1 MKNFLFAILSLL
13 LAAPLYAAE
22 PAPAGGIPAATPPS
36 AQPAPKSMPTGSVA
50 RAVFATAMN
59 DREPAD
65 NITHLDNNATK
76 VYFFTEL
83 KDMAGQAVTHRW
95 EFNGKVMS
103 EVKLDV
109 GAARW
114 RVYSSK
120 MLDPLWLGEWK
131 VSVIDAAGSTLRAS
145 TFTYTQAAKPT
156 PAAASEPAAAAPAK

>member
-1 MKNFLFAILSLL
+1 MKNFLFAVLNLL
-13 LAAPLYAAE
+13 LATSVYAAD
-22 PAPAGGIPAATPPS
+22 PAPGGNMPAAAPPS
-36 AQPAPKSMPTGSVA
+36 VQPAPTPAGSVA

-65 NITHLDNNATK
+65 NITSLDNNATK

-83 KDMAGQAVTHRW
+83 KDMAGQPVTHRL

-103 EVKLDV
+103 EVKFDV

-120 MLDPLWLGEWK
+120 TLDPLWLGEWK
-131 VSVIDAAGSTLRAS
+131 VSVVDAAGSTLRAS
-145 TFTYTQAAKPT
+145 TFTYTQAAKP
-156 PAAASEPAAAAPAK
+156 AAASPSEPVAT

>member
-1 MKNFLFAILSLL
+1 MKSILFAVLNLL
-13 LAAPLYAAE
+13 LATSLYAAE
-22 PAPAGGIPAATPPS
+22 PAPVDNMPAVTPPS
-36 AQPAPKSMPTGSVA
+36 AQPAPKSTPAGSVV

-65 NITHLDNNATK
+65 NITSLGNNATK

-109 GAARW
+109 GGARW

-120 MLDPLWLGEWK
+120 TLDPLWLGEWK
-131 VSVIDAAGSTLRAS
+131 VSVVDAAGSTLRAG
-145 TFTYTQAAKPT
+145 TFTYTQA
-156 PAAASEPAAAAPAK
+156 PAAASAPAAPTAPAK